1 MTNSQDVFEQ
11 DNLLEPLDSIE
22 EEEGFALPATWG
34 YRVVMNQTVGGIES
48 QIYEV
53 YFNGEGNVEGWV
65 AGRSAYGYDEENIDK
80 SVSELRDDMERM
92 LEAFDNESYILVVD
106 GEDEYLEIVE

>member
-11 DNLLEPLDSIE
+11 DHLLEALDSGE
-22 EEEGFALPATWG
+22 EEASPFATWG
-34 YRVVMNQTVGGIES
+34 YRVVVNQTAGGVES

-53 YFNGEGNVEGWV
+53 YFNGEGDVDGWI
-65 AGRSAYGYDEENIDK
+65 AGRGAYGYDEEGIDK

-92 LEAFDNESYILVVD
+92 LEAFDNESYVLVVD
-106 GEDEYLEIVE
+106 GEEESLEILE